1 MSAPATTLT
10 MTELIEDYSAA
21 WASRDAERIASYHAD
36 DGVFQL
42 HSGAA
47 GPVQGKDAIRDTFSG
62 LLAFF
67 PDLTFV
73 EQQLVVADWGWT
85 VQWTMSG
92 TVAVPYPIGDGREAP
107 VGSRFEIDA
116 LDLIT
121 VDDGRLTQKH
131 TYLDW
136 QAALD
141 QLAAA

>member
-1 MSAPATTLT
+1 MQD
-10 MTELIEDYSAA
+10 LIDEYAAA
-21 WASRDAERIASYHAD
+21 WEARDADRIASYHAE

-47 GPVQGKDAIRDTFSG
+47 GPVQGRDAIRETFAG
-62 LLAFF
+62 LLAIF
-67 PDLTFV
+67 PDLSFV
-73 EQQLVVADWGWT
+73 EQELVVADWGWT
-85 VQWTMSG
+85 VRWTMSG
-92 TVAVPYPIGDGREAP
+92 TVALPYPIGAGREAP

-121 VDDGRLTQKH
+121 VSDGLLDAKH

-141 QLAAA
+141 QLGNA